1 MTSRRFLA
9 GSEWRELDLA
19 HYSRE
24 RRMADANNRPLEG
37 LQMKLRWLALATT
50 AAVAIT
56 LALPSVAFAPRK
68 PLFAALNGQNEVE
81 DGRRG
86 AGDRN
91 GAGSFSA
98 VIDGGE
104 FCYGLAVRDIED
116 PVAAHIHRGRR
127 NVNGPIVFALTHPDS
142 GDPGHSSNCTTLS
155 RPLIRSIRRNPG
167 RYYVNVHTSDF
178 QDGAVRGQ
186 LFSRGGP

>member
-1 MTSRRFLA
+1 
-9 GSEWRELDLA
+9 
-19 HYSRE
+19 
-24 RRMADANNRPLEG
+24 
-37 LQMKLRWLALATT
+37 MKLRWLALAITV
-50 AAVAIT
+50 AVAIT
-56 LALPSVAFAPRK
+56 LALPSVAFAPKR
-68 PLFAALNGQNEVE
+68 PLFAALNGQNEIGE

-98 VIDGGE
+98 VIDGRE

-116 PVAAHIHRGRR
+116 PIAAHIHRGGR
-127 NVNGPIVFALTHPDS
+127 NVNGPIVVPLTHPRT

-155 RPLIRSIRRNPG
+155 QSLIRAIRRRPG
-167 RYYVNVHTSDF
+167 RYYVNVHTDDF
-178 QDGAVRGQ
+178 PNGAVRGQ